1 MRDSTQQQQKV
12 TRDLLGGW
20 CYREGGFGV
29 IVTCVVL
36 STFLTLRKDPT
47 NQHNCGGGG
56 LREGRTLVTAWG
68 GTVHCAGHLQ
78 GPSKG
83 VVWVEIMLAA
93 VW

>member
-1 MRDSTQQQQKV
+1 MRDSTQQQLKV
-12 TRDLLGGW
+12 TRDLLGSRKVRCGW

-36 STFLTLRKDPT
+36 STFLSLRKDPT

-68 GTVHCAGHLQ
+68 GLYTVQDTCR
-78 GPSKG
+78 
-83 VVWVEIMLAA
+83 VLARG
-93 VW
+93 WCGLK